1 MYFFI
6 EILLLSILNLEFHY
20 LLHFIVLHINE
31 TNILN
36 LSRNAKKIESHKIN

>member
-31 TNILN
+31 TNIFLEM
-36 LSRNAKKIESHKIN
+36 RKKLKVIK